1 MTASDSQC
9 RQFARVDPSHHI
21 FVSNGLQVN
30 HCGSQVFV
38 SHPILQGLYVADVIL
53 QVARRKRV
61 PKFVKEEIGAV
72 RPFRALVSVLR
83 NASATIQFGVKGD
96 AL

>member
-1 MTASDSQC
+1 
-9 RQFARVDPSHHI
+9 
-21 FVSNGLQVN
+21 
-30 HCGSQVFV
+30 V

-61 PKFVKEEIGAV
+61 PEFVQEEIRAVGSFGALI
-72 RPFRALVSVLR
+72 AVLR
-83 NASATIQFGVKGD
+83 DASSAIHFPVEGD